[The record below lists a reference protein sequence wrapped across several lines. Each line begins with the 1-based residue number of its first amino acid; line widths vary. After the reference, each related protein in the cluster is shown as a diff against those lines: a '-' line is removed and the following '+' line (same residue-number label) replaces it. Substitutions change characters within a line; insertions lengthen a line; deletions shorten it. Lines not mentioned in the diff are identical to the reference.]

1 MADSWRMPQSQAV
14 VSPNAGYVLR
24 IDLDPESVGSVVRY
38 HARLI
43 WLRWQSDVQRYKVLR
58 EIPLS
63 PRLLA
68 PVRSFISDRGE
79 VILLDRWFGNS
90 DLAEPVVWVYA
101 PNGTL
106 VQQWRLEQI
115 YSPAVVPTLPTTT
128 STIHWLTSEPWIRED
143 ALIVPEARGGEF
155 AFDFHSG
162 AVIYQAK
169 ADSSAIGLNGQ
180 SRLPWLLA
188 IGILLLL
195 AFYAVKA
202 RRASRR

>member
-1 MADSWRMPQSQAV
+1 MRT
-14 VSPNAGYVLR
+14 
-24 IDLDPESVGSVVRY
+24 
-38 HARLI
+38 
-43 WLRWQSDVQRYKVLR
+43 
-58 EIPLS
+58 
-63 PRLLA
+63 LA

-79 VILLDRWFGNS
+79 VILLDRWFGNR

-106 VQQWRLEQI
+106 VQEWRLEQI
-115 YSPAVVPTLPTTT
+115 YSPAVVPTLPKTT
-128 STIHWLTSEPWIRED
+128 STIDWLTSEPWIREG

-162 AVIYQAK
+162 KVIYQAK

-188 IGILLLL
+188 TGILLLL